1 MLERNHAETP
11 SMQIDIGI
19 DQQDLK
25 RLAEELS
32 KLLADSYTL
41 YLKTHNFNWNVT
53 GPMFQTLH
61 VMFEQ
66 QYNELAL
73 AVDAIAE
80 RIRSL
85 GHPAPGT
92 YSAFSRL
99 TTLAETDGVPRA
111 TEMIELLVAGHETV
125 VRTARKVL
133 AVASEAG
140 DDATAD
146 LATQRLQVHEKA
158 AWMLRSLLE
167 N

>member
-1 MLERNHAETP
+1 
-11 SMQIDIGI
+11 MQIDIGI
-19 DQQDLK
+19 AQQDLK

-41 YLKTHNFNWNVT
+41 YLKTHNFHWNVT

-85 GHPAPGT
+85 GQPAPGT

-99 TTLAETDGVPRA
+99 TTLTETDGVPRA
-111 TEMIELLVAGHETV
+111 TEMIALLVTGHETI